1 MARSKQM
8 DIAESRID
16 PELQCAKWIFIRSE
30 FRADLS
36 EHAVLIANAIAP
48 GRQVQGGHGVQEAGC
63 QAAKA
68 PIAQS
73 RISLLLDEI
82 LHSIAHVSHR
92 LRVLQGMPRTSD
104 QGVNTTHSSCEG
116 RYLASEFMQ
125 AEDPVSR
132 IQSIIS
138 VPIAFPDLSY

>member
-1 MARSKQM
+1 MAQSKQM
-8 DIAESRID
+8 NTAEGRIE
-16 PELQCAKWIFIRSE
+16 PELHRAEWTFIMSE

-36 EHAVLIANAIAP
+36 EHAVLIADAVAP

-68 PIAQS
+68 SIAQS

-92 LRVLQGMPRTSD
+92 LRVLQGTPRTS
-104 QGVNTTHSSCEG
+104 
-116 RYLASEFMQ
+116 
-125 AEDPVSR
+125 
-132 IQSIIS
+132 
-138 VPIAFPDLSY
+138 